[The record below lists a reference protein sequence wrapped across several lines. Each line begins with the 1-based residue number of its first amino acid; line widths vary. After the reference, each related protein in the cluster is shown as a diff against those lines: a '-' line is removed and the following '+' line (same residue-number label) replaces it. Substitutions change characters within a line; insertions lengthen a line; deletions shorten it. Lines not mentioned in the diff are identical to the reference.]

1 MNKSN
6 CEVCLRAPAEVETYY
21 ALVCKNC
28 LCEVVM
34 DGYP

>member
-1 MNKSN
+1 MEKIT
-6 CEVCLRAPAEVETYY
+6 CEHCRKVEAEVETYY

-28 LCEVVM
+28 LPEVVM